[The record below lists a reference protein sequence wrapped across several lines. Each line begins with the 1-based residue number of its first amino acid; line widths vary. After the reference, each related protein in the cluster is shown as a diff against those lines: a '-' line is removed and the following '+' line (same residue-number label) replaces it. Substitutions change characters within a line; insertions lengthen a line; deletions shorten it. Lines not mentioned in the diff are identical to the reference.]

1 MSFLNGEFPSK
12 GIGSDGGARDTSSGP
27 SNPSL
32 NPLVFIPSLP
42 VEILRTD
49 GVNYAVSSRVNHHR
63 LYGLERHSSPK
74 AHREIEGAAM
84 AGTWTTLSRLLDGSD
99 ASVALVRASQPPV
112 EVTRRALRASAAR
125 CGAQLANLGLQPGDV
140 VSIALPNSVNFV
152 AVFFGAACQRFV
164 AAPLNPKYTK
174 EEFLFY
180 MQDAKSKVLV
190 TPGDGSAKE
199 AEDAAKEC
207 GAIVVRSAGLEKV
220 QLNVQGKAQRSDADT
235 SNRELLELPTPE
247 PQDVALFLHTS
258 GTTSRPKGV
267 PLTHANLCASVK
279 NITGTYE
286 LNQDDVTYLVMPLF
300 HVHGLMAGLLSTL
313 ATCGKVVLPAHGA
326 FSASSF
332 WKDVVTHRV
341 TWYTAVPT
349 IHQVLLSRA
358 DKDYPKDTPP
368 KLRFIR
374 SCSSSLAAPV
384 LIRLEKAFNAPV
396 LEAYAMT
403 EASHQMTS
411 NPLPKYGTRK
421 PGTVGRG
428 TNVKV
433 AILDSSCSFL
443 PPEKIGEVCIQ
454 GPNVTKGYLNRPEAN
469 EEAFAGGWFHTG
481 DQGFMDEEGYVT
493 LTGRIKELINRG
505 GEKIS
510 PLEID
515 AALLSH
521 PLVSEAVSFGMPD
534 EKYGEEVGAAV
545 ILKAGASVA
554 EAKILGHVS
563 KSLAAFK
570 VPKKLFITD
579 NLPRTA
585 TGKIQR
591 RIVSAHFLK
600 TDNSSVQKQ
609 SHQHSSSTKKEQRPI
624 FSGHALVAK
633 SLAKCGVKYMFG
645 VVGIPVTQLA
655 SEAEKAGIK
664 YVGMRNEQAA
674 GYAAGAVGYLT
685 GKPAAFLTVSGPGVI
700 HGLAGLAN
708 AKINCWPVI
717 MVSGSVERNR
727 VGLGGFQEL
736 DQIEATRKH
745 CKLSLQADIL
755 EDIPNVVSL
764 AYRTTMQ
771 GRPGP
776 TYVDIP
782 ADLLTASIAE
792 TPSLMDACLIKSA
805 VEHALPI
812 NRSALAEAANLLSS
826 AQRPLI
832 VVGKGAGFARAE
844 EEIRELANLLS
855 IPCLATPMGKGI
867 IPDKDPL
874 CVAAARSKAL
884 KGCDVALVIG
894 ARLNWLLHY
903 GQPPNWAPGCKF
915 ILVDIS
921 GEEILYRKPS
931 VGLVGDAKVVTAELL
946 QTFRES
952 GLTISGAAGWAKDL
966 QQSVVDAKRK
976 LKEKVAKSLKLPA
989 LDFYSALS
997 TIESEI
1003 KKLSETPIIVSEGAN
1018 TMDFGRV
1025 LLSFQEA
1032 RSRLDAGTWGTMG
1045 VGLGYAIGAATA
1057 LPGRLVLAVEGD
1069 SAFGFSAAECEVI
1082 CRLNLP
1088 IVIFVFNNNGI
1099 YGGDRR
1105 PKMADSTT
1113 ALKPALAPTD
1123 FVKSA
1128 HHERIMEAF
1137 GGRGMKAESVTEL
1150 REACHF
1156 AFKARAPCLIDIAID
1171 PMAGTESGH
1180 VTSFNEAENASPL
1193 SKL

>member
-1 MSFLNGEFPSK
+1 MQFRGGLLSAPLTIVKVNFEVYGRVPSV
-12 GIGSDGGARDTSSGP
+12 SDLCGTCD
-27 SNPSL
+27 
-32 NPLVFIPSLP
+32 
-42 VEILRTD
+42 
-49 GVNYAVSSRVNHHR
+49 
-63 LYGLERHSSPK
+63 ERRE
-74 AHREIEGAAM
+74 AHRKAM
-84 AGTWTTLSRLLDGSD
+84 AAHWTTLSRLLDGSD
-99 ASVALVRASQPPV
+99 ASVALVRASQPPA
-112 EVTRRALRASAAR
+112 EVTRQALRASAAR
-125 CGAQLANLGLQPGDV
+125 CGAQLAKLGLQPGDV
-140 VSIALPNSVNFV
+140 VSIALPNSIDFV
-152 AVFFGAACQRFV
+152 AAFFGAACFRFV

-207 GAIVVRSAGLEKV
+207 GAIVVRSSGIENV
-220 QLNVQGKAQRSDADT
+220 QLKVLDHAKGMNTGAEIR
-235 SNRELLELPTPE
+235 NPPMLPTPE
-247 PQDVALFLHTS
+247 PEDVALFLHTS

-267 PLTHANLCASVK
+267 PLSHANLCASVR
-279 NITGTYE
+279 NIVGTYE
-286 LNQDDVTYLVMPLF
+286 LNRKDVTYLVMPLF

-313 ATCGKVVLPAHGA
+313 ATCGQVVLPAQGA

-332 WKDVVTHRV
+332 WKDVVIHHV

-358 DKDYPKDTPP
+358 AKDYPKDAPP

-384 LIRLEKAFNAPV
+384 LLRLEEAFNAPV

-411 NPLPKYGTRK
+411 NPLPKYGKRK

-433 AILDSSCSFL
+433 AILDSSCNVL
-443 PPEKIGEVCIQ
+443 PPGKIGEVCIQ

-481 DQGFMDEEGYVT
+481 DQGYMDEERYVT

-510 PLEID
+510 PLEVD

-545 ILKAGASVA
+545 IVKSNASVSA
-554 EAKILGHVS
+554 EEIIAHVG

-570 VPKKLFITD
+570 VPKKLFVTD

-600 TDNSSVQKQ
+600 SEDQSSQKASQ
-609 SHQHSSSTKKEQRPI
+609 LKSSAAKEEPKSSI
-624 FSGHALVAK
+624 SGHALVAK
-633 SLAKCGVKYMFG
+633 SLAMCGVKYMFG

-655 SEAEKAGIK
+655 SEVEREGIR

-700 HGLAGLAN
+700 HGLAGLTN
-708 AKINCWPVI
+708 AKINCWPLI

-736 DQIEATRKH
+736 DQVAATREH
-745 CKLSLQADIL
+745 CKLSIQADVL
-755 EDIPNVVSL
+755 EDIPGAVAL
-764 AYRTTMQ
+764 AYQTAVQ

-782 ADLLTASIAE
+782 ADLLTASITQYSTLFDSPLAKPAS
-792 TPSLMDACLIKSA
+792 TPAPL
-805 VEHALPI
+805 I
-812 NRSALAEAANLLSS
+812 NRVALEDAAKLLSS
-826 AQRPLI
+826 AERPLI
-832 VVGKGAGFARAE
+832 VVGKGAGYARAE
-844 EEIRELANLLS
+844 KEIIELAELLS

-867 IPDKDPL
+867 VPDKHPL

-884 KGCDVALVIG
+884 KGCDVALIIG

-921 GEEILYRKPS
+921 GEEILHRKPS
-931 VGLVGDAKVVTAELL
+931 VGLVGDAKAVTAELL
-946 QTFRES
+946 KVFRS
-952 GLTISGAAGWAKDL
+952 ANQAIPGAADWAKEL
-966 QQSVVDAKRK
+966 QSCVADAKHK
-976 LKEKVAKSLKLPA
+976 LKAKVAESLKLPVM
-989 LDFYSALS
+989 DFYSALS
-997 TIESEI
+997 TIETEAR
-1003 KKLSETPIIVSEGAN
+1003 KLSKPPIVVSEGAN

-1025 LLSFQEA
+1025 LLSFQEP

-1045 VGLGYAIGAATA
+1045 VGLGYAVGAAIA
-1057 LPGRLVLAVEGD
+1057 CPERLVLAIEGD

-1082 CRLNLP
+1082 CRYNLP

-1105 PKMADSTT
+1105 PKPTQSKAGQNSV
-1113 ALKPALAPTD
+1113 LSPTD

-1137 GGRGMKAESVTEL
+1137 GGRGMKAESVLEL
-1150 REACHF
+1150 QSACQS
-1156 AFKARAPCLIDIAID
+1156 AFQARAPCLIDVAID

-1180 VTSFNEAENASPL
+1180 VTSFNTAGNASPL